1 MMRKKHACMLTAMI
15 ASCLL
20 AAACNGD
27 PHRATSPP
35 APDDLTILKNW
46 MVGSFSSEVQAQ
58 EDPAFSHI
66 VLHMRQI
73 WDVDPDGF
81 WLYVEQAAAESE
93 DKPYRQ
99 RIYRLSV
106 WEDDTLASE
115 VYEIPDPLRFAGAWK
130 NPDVLGVLDRKD
142 LIPRTGC
149 IILLKKEGE
158 EFRGSTHGRDCL
170 SSLRGASYAVSEAVI
185 RPDELLTWDRGFD
198 ASGRFVWG
206 SETGPYHFR
215 RMDNR

>member
-1 MMRKKHACMLTAMI
+1 MKSRKHVCILSALISACLLTA
-15 ASCLL
+15 ACDGDANR
-20 AAACNGD
+20 AA
-27 PHRATSPP
+27 PIP
-35 APDDLTILKNW
+35 ALDDLTILKNW

-73 WDVDPDGF
+73 WDADSDGF

-115 VYEIPDPLRFAGAWK
+115 VYEMPDPLRFAGAWK

-149 IILLKKEGE
+149 IILLKREGE

-170 SSLRGASYAVSEAVI
+170 SSLRGASYAESEAVI